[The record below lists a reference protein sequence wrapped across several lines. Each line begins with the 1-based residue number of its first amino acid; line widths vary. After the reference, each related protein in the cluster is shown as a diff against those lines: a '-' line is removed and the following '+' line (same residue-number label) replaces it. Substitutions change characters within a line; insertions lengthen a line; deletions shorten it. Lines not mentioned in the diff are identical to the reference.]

1 MVCSRMCYNRQ
12 SLVVRALVAIAS
24 LSLFKVTSQLEN
36 FEKYFFKAL
45 WSPEKM
51 GKHGHP
57 DDNQQLAAK
66 FFKSQVN

>member
-24 LSLFKVTSQLEN
+24 LSLFKVTSQLEH
-36 FEKYFFKAL
+36 FEEIFQAL

-57 DDNQQLAAK
+57 DDNEQLAAK